1 MQVASFLELST
12 AFSQEKMA
20 LVCNG
25 RGFAGA
31 EWEAMAGA
39 AAPVTSERKR

>member
-12 AFSQEKMA
+12 ALSPEKMA

-31 EWEAMAGA
+31 EWEGLAGA
-39 AAPVTSERKR
+39 AAPVTSEQK